1 MNNSIEKLNQYKE
14 YYMKEYDFFDGE
26 YHCIFN
32 ILEVK
37 ENYVICS
44 LNKAGKL
51 LVQEYDLYLDKENN
65 LYFEYGPDFNK
76 IYIEDFENLN

>member
-1 MNNSIEKLNQYKE
+1 MNNSIEKISQYKE
-14 YYMKEYDFFDGE
+14 YYMSEYDFFDGE

-32 ILEVK
+32 ILEIK

-44 LNKAGKL
+44 LNKAGKFS
-51 LVQEYDLYLDKENN
+51 VQEYDLYLDKENN